1 MRLLVAGMARSY
13 VGGVAGMARSYV
25 GQGAGMARSCGVG

>member
-25 GQGAGMARSCGVG
+25 GWGAGMARSCGVG